1 MAEFTDNGLD
11 TMSGDPESMRTGPAL
26 MPPTDIIE
34 RQDAFLMVL
43 DVPGADPDTLDVS
56 FDQGILNISA
66 RSISTA
72 PDGYAPIYAE
82 YRDGTYERKFIVSD
96 RINGDNIDAV
106 LKDGVLRV
114 TLPKQVPSPA
124 KKISVKLN

>member
-1 MAEFTDNGLD
+1 MAEFTDNGQD
-11 TMSGDPESMRTGPAL
+11 TMSGDAESMRTGPSL
-26 MPPTDIIE
+26 LPPTDIIE

-56 FDQGILNISA
+56 FDQGILSISA
-66 RSISTA
+66 QSVSTA
-72 PDGYAPIYAE
+72 PEGYAPIYAE
-82 YRDGTYERKFIVSD
+82 YRDGTFERKFIVSD
-96 RINGDNIDAV
+96 RIDGNNIDAV
-106 LKDGVLRV
+106 LRDGVLRV